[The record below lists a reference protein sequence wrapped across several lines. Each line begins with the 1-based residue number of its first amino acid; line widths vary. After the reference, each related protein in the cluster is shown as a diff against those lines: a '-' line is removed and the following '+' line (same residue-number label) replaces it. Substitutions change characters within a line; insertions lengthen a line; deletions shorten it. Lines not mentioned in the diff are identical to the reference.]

1 MESFVYRYLFA
12 ILIALS
18 LTACDE
24 DFNPFKKKEPTVE
37 EQLDQAKTELEHK
50 NYGKSVEITVKIT
63 GEDPKNYQAY
73 YVESQAQT
81 LIGAQKKAIEALTQA
96 MENGFKDF
104 KALEDNKNF
113 DKIRDSK
120 AYRALLKKYDPD
132 YSAVSIKGDDIDVD
146 GEVSIKNVDGKQVIK
161 AGDVSISLPN

>member
-1 MESFVYRYLFA
+1 MEFFVYRYLFA

-24 DFNPFKKKEPTVE
+24 DFNPFKKKDPTVE
-37 EQLDQAKTELEHK
+37 EQLDQAKTELDHK

-81 LIGAQKKAIEALTQA
+81 LIGAQKEAIDALSKA
-96 MENGFKDF
+96 MENGFNDF
-104 KALEDNKNF
+104 KALGDNKNF
-113 DKIRDSK
+113 DKIRFSK
-120 AYRALLKKYDPD
+120 EYRALLKKYDPD

-161 AGDVSISLPN
+161 AGDVSISLPD

>member
-1 MESFVYRYLFA
+1 MEFFVYRYLFA

-37 EQLDQAKTELEHK
+37 EQLDQAKAELDNK

-81 LIGAQKKAIEALTQA
+81 LIGAQKEAIANVT
-96 MENGFKDF
+96 N
-104 KALEDNKNF
+104 
-113 DKIRDSK
+113 
-120 AYRALLKKYDPD
+120 LLRVCRSRTND
-132 YSAVSIKGDDIDVD
+132 
-146 GEVSIKNVDGKQVIK
+146 
-161 AGDVSISLPN
+161 

>member
-1 MESFVYRYLFA
+1 MEFFVYRYLFA

-37 EQLDQAKTELEHK
+37 EQLDQAKAELDHK

-81 LIGAQKKAIEALTQA
+81 LIGAQKEAIEALKQA

-113 DKIRDSK
+113 DNIRDSK

-132 YSAVSIKGDDIDVD
+132 YSAVSIKSDDIDVD

>member
-1 MESFVYRYLFA
+1 MYRYLLA

-24 DFNPFKKKEPTVE
+24 DYNPFKKKELTVE
-37 EQLDQAKTELEHK
+37 EQLDQAKTELDHK

-81 LIGAQKKAIEALTQA
+81 LIGAQKEAIDALSKA
-96 MENGFKDF
+96 MENGFNDF
-104 KALEDNKNF
+104 KALGDNKNF
-113 DKIRDSK
+113 DKIRFSK
-120 AYRALLKKYDPD
+120 EYRALLKKYDPD

-161 AGDVSISLPN
+161 AGDVSISLPD

>member
-1 MESFVYRYLFA
+1 MYRYLVES
-12 ILIALS
+12 LIAFS
-18 LTACDE
+18 LPACDE
-24 DFNPFKKKEPTVE
+24 DFSKFKKKEPSVE

-81 LIGAQKKAIEALTQA
+81 LIGAQKEAIEALTQA

-113 DKIRDSK
+113 DNIRDSN